1 MAVTFTQ
8 EPTTPNGTQSTILYG
23 LSNLT
28 SSLQAKY
35 ICDVKFSG
43 SNDTLVRIKQ
53 PANNSGFGVFELS
66 EILHDYTDYDQPW
79 KTTTITNSTNNN
91 VLDFSIEFGQEYA
104 LNASS
109 SLIVEPSQITSSL
122 TVYPIV
128 TEYNE
133 GYNFPSSSY
142 FDKFL
147 TNSPE
152 ELYIRPSDY
161 GTLSLMNISGSNVT
175 RVFYSVFSEDGSF
188 ITNQLIFNNV
198 GITSPQDKLIHI
210 PIGPKNLENDNNLS
224 ILTGTSWSYYLVK
237 IENNILQTLDTKKVY
252 RLDDCIEQNGTRF
265 AFINKFGVYDYFTAT
280 LTKTETQS
288 YNQDTYEQSFIDYST
303 TNGLIP
309 FNESRRGTTIYN
321 KENNP
326 TFTAQTDWLKTEE
339 VDWLIE
345 LFQSPEVYIQEEE
358 QFIPVVITNTTA
370 QKKTNPRGQKLFTYN
385 IEFKLSNPKR
395 ARR

>member
-1 MAVTFTQ
+1 
-8 EPTTPNGTQSTILYG
+8 LYG

-66 EILHDYTDYDQPW
+66 DILHDYTDYDQPW

-104 LNASS
+104 SNASA

-128 TEYNE
+128 TEYTE

-147 TNSPE
+147 TNSPRT
-152 ELYIRPSDY
+152 LYTKNGEY
-161 GTLSLMNISGSNVT
+161 GTLSFMNLSNTDIAQYRCIVFDIINGVTTQVAASGLISNSIGT
-175 RVFYSVFSEDGSF
+175 
-188 ITNQLIFNNV
+188 TN
-198 GITSPQDKLIHI
+198 TQDKLVHI
-210 PIGPKNLENDNNLS
+210 PLGPKNWSSTNITGSNLE
-224 ILTGTSWSYYLVK
+224 V
-237 IENNILQTLDTKKVY
+237 LDTDNWTFYRVTINPSFAIPGLDDKLVY

-265 AFINKFGVYDYFTAT
+265 AFINKFGVYDYFTAA
-280 LTKTETQS
+280 LTRTETQS

-321 KENNP
+321 KQTNP
-326 TFTAQTDWLKTEE
+326 TFTAQTDWLTTEE
-339 VDWLIE
+339 VDWLVE
-345 LFQSPEVYIQEEE
+345 LFQSPEVYIQEGE
-358 QFIPVVITNTTA
+358 QFLPVVITNTTA
-370 QKKTNPRGQKLFTYN
+370 QKKTNPRGQKLFTYT
-385 IEFKLSNPKR
+385 IEYKLANPRR

>member
-1 MAVTFTQ
+1 MAVNFTQ

-79 KTTTITNSTNNN
+79 KTTTFVQSTNNN
-91 VLDFSIEFGQEYA
+91 VLDFSIEFGQEFA
-104 LNASS
+104 LNASA

-133 GYNFPSSSY
+133 GYNWPSSSY
-142 FDKFL
+142 YTEFL
-147 TNSPE
+147 TNSPQ
-152 ELYIRPSDY
+152 ELYIKPSEY
-161 GTLSLMNISGSNVT
+161 GTLSHINISG
-175 RVFYSVFSEDGSF
+175 GS
-188 ITNQLIFNNV
+188 ITNVIYEVYNETGSIIANKT
-198 GITSPQDKLIHI
+198 ITNTIGTTNTQDKLIHI
-210 PIGPKNLENDNNLS
+210 PIGPKNFENDVDLF
-224 ILTGTSWSYYLVK
+224 ILTGSEWSYYTVSANGSYGK
-237 IENNILQTLDTKKVY
+237 EIY

-345 LFQSPEVYIQEEE
+345 LFQSPEVYIQEGE

>member
-23 LSNLT
+23 LNDLT

-35 ICDVKFSG
+35 ICDVKYSG

-53 PANNSGFGVFELS
+53 PANNSGYGVFEIS
-66 EILHDYTDYDQPW
+66 DILHDYTDYDQPW

-104 LNASS
+104 LNASA

-128 TEYNE
+128 TEYTE
-133 GYNFPSSSY
+133 GFNFPSSSY
-142 FDKFL
+142 YSEYL

-152 ELYIRPSDY
+152 ELYIRPSEY
-161 GTLSLMNISGSNVT
+161 ATLSHINIVSGSISGVNYAVFNSSNT
-175 RVFYSVFSEDGSF
+175 LIANKSVANTIGT
-188 ITNQLIFNNV
+188 TN
-198 GITSPQDKLIHI
+198 TQDKLIHI
-210 PIGPKNLENDNNLS
+210 PTGPENFKNDSSLN
-224 ILTGTSWSYYLVK
+224 ILTGSEWSYMQV
-237 IENNILQTLDTKKVY
+237 ITQPNNIVKTYY

-265 AFINKFGVYDYFTAT
+265 AFVNKFGVYDYYTAT
-280 LTKTETQS
+280 LTRTETQS

-321 KENNP
+321 KQTNP

-345 LFQSPEVYIQEEE
+345 LFQSPEVYIQEGE
-358 QFIPVVITNTTA
+358 QFLPVVITNTTA
-370 QKKTNPRGQKLFTYN
+370 GKKTNPRGQKLFTYT
-385 IEFKLSNPKR
+385 IEYKLANPRR

>member
-8 EPTTPNGTQSTILYG
+8 QPTTPNGTQSTILYG
-23 LSNLT
+23 VSNLT

-35 ICDVKFSG
+35 ICDVKYSG

-53 PANNSGFGVFELS
+53 PANNSGYGVFELS
-66 EILHDYTDYDQPW
+66 EILHDYTDYDKPW

-104 LNASS
+104 LNASA

-128 TEYNE
+128 TEYTE
-133 GYNFPSSSY
+133 GYNWPSSSY
-142 FDKFL
+142 YSKYL
-147 TNSPE
+147 TNSPD
-152 ELYIRPSDY
+152 ELYVKPSEY
-161 GTLSLMNISGSNVT
+161 GTLSHINIASGS
-175 RVFYSVFSEDGSF
+175 
-188 ITNQLIFNNV
+188 ITNVIYVVYNEGGSIIANKT
-198 GITSPQDKLIHI
+198 ITNTTGTTNTQDKLIHI
-210 PIGPKNLENDNNLS
+210 PIGPKNFGSDGDLS
-224 ILTGTSWSYYLVK
+224 ILTGSEWSYYTVNTSGGVDSK
-237 IENNILQTLDTKKVY
+237 TVY
-252 RLDDCIEQNGTRF
+252 RLDDCIGQNGTRF
-265 AFINKFGVYDYFTAT
+265 AFVNKFGVYDYYTAT
-280 LTKTETQS
+280 LTRTETES

-321 KENNP
+321 KQTNP
-326 TFTAQTDWLKTEE
+326 TFTAQTDWLTTEE

-345 LFQSPEVYIQEEE
+345 LFQSPEVYIQEGE
-358 QFIPVVITNTTA
+358 QFLPIVITNTTA
-370 QKKTNPRGQKLFTYN
+370 GKKTNPRGQKLFTYT
-385 IEFKLSNPKR
+385 IEYKLANPRR